1 MPHFCPRNLPRN
13 TTLAIVPPGR
23 QMSAKILK
31 MPTPPLLLMSHA
43 GDTLISL
50 RQEVSMDSATSHH
63 KVAMATAKTT

>member
-1 MPHFCPRNLPRN
+1 MPHFCPWNLPRN
-13 TTLAIVPPGR
+13 TILAIVPPGR

-31 MPTPPLLLMSHA
+31 MPTPLLLMSHA